1 MDHLYRFFQTVRW
14 QDFLD
19 IALNSYILFRL
30 YVLFRGTSAFRV
42 LVGIAIFWISNKLAL
57 SLGLVVTS
65 WVIQGITL
73 VAAVI
78 IVVVFR
84 NEIRS
89 VLQAKNLKSILWGF
103 PRSEEGSPV
112 EAVAEALFDLA
123 RNRTGAL
130 LILPGKEDLSEAVH
144 SGIPWRGL
152 LSKEMIMTIFWR
164 DNPVHDGAA
173 IVRGQQIEEVG
184 VILPLS
190 HRDDLPSF
198 YGTRHR
204 AALGLAERCDALIL
218 LVSEERGTVSAA
230 RNSQI
235 HEVKTRE
242 ELMGIME
249 KHTGAT
255 ISWGRTR
262 RDKLEFGLAALL
274 SVFLITAVWSTFTR
288 GVDTVMSMDIPVE
301 YMNRP
306 AEMEILDTSVN
317 TVRLEISGSGALLRR
332 IQPEQASVKLDL
344 SKGVPGANAFTVTS
358 ESVSLPP
365 GVLLKDVKPRVLKVT
380 LDTILKK
387 ELPVQVDW
395 AGKLPESYVLAQVK
409 IDPPRVLSS
418 GASSVLSGI
427 STLYTEKV
435 SVDQISRSGTLTVKV
450 VPASPSLKLSQDKVT
465 VEYIVRERTP

>member
-1 MDHLYRFFQTVRW
+1 MNHLLQFFQTVRW
-14 QDFLD
+14 QDLLD
-19 IALNSYILFRL
+19 IALNSYMLFRL

-42 LVGIAIFWISNKLAL
+42 LVGLAIFWISNKLAL

-65 WVIQGITL
+65 WVLQGITL

-89 VLQAKNLKSILWGF
+89 VLQAKNYKSILWGF
-103 PRSEEGSPV
+103 PRSVEEPPT
-112 EAVAEALFDLA
+112 ETVAEAVFDLA
-123 RNRTGAL
+123 HNRTGAL

-144 SGIPWRGL
+144 SGIPWKGL
-152 LSKEMIMTIFWR
+152 LSKEMITTVFWR

-173 IVRGQQIEEVG
+173 VVRGQQIDEVG

-204 AALGLAERCDALIL
+204 AALGLVERTDALVL
-218 LVSEERGTVSAA
+218 VVSEERGTVSAA
-230 RNSQI
+230 RNSQLQ
-235 HEVKTRE
+235 EVKTKQ
-242 ELMGIME
+242 ELLDIIE
-249 KHTGAT
+249 KHAGAT

-262 RDKLEFGLAALL
+262 RDRLEL
-274 SVFLITAVWSTFTR
+274 SVAAVLSVLLIVAVWSTFTR
-288 GVDTVMSMDIPVE
+288 GVDTVISMDIPVE

-306 AEMEILDTSVN
+306 PEMEILDTSVN
-317 TVRLEISGSGALLRR
+317 AVRLELSGSGALLRR

-344 SKGVPGANAFTVTS
+344 SKGVPGANPFTITS

-365 GVLLKDVKPRVLKVT
+365 GVLLKNVKPPVVEVT
-380 LDTILKK
+380 LDRTVRE

-395 AGKLPESYVLAQVK
+395 VGKLQDPYVIAQVK
-409 IDPPRVLSS
+409 IDPPRVQVS
-418 GASSVLSGI
+418 GSARVLSNVSAI
-427 STLYTEKV
+427 YTEKI
-435 SVDQISRSGTLTVKV
+435 SVDRIDRSGTLSARL
-450 VPASPSLKLSQDKVT
+450 VPSAPSLKLAQDKVT
-465 VEYIVRERTP
+465 VEYIVKERTP